1 MKDNRVK
8 TLEEEKKLLLEN
20 LIDIANV
27 IVETFGKNC
36 EVAVH
41 DLDDLQK
48 SLVYISGNVTKRK
61 PGAPIT
67 DLVVKALRK
76 EGNEVKNITNYRTST
91 VDGRPI
97 KSSTCFSRNSNGEV
111 VCALCINFEITEYLN
126 SISMIENFIRVD
138 SKKHQDKA
146 ETFASLPN
154 ETISSLFDEAVAQI
168 GKQPTTMTAEEKIKL
183 VEKLEYKGAFMIKGA
198 VDQIA
203 LAMGVSKFSVYSY
216 LKKVRFSHEKNIL

>member
-1 MKDNRVK
+1 MDDKRLK

-20 LIDIANV
+20 LIRIANT

-48 SLVYISGNVTKRK
+48 SLIFISGKVTKRK

-67 DLVVKALRK
+67 DLVVKTLRK
-76 EGNEVKNITNYRTST
+76 EGDEVKDITNYRTST
-91 VDGRPI
+91 VDGRAI
-97 KSSTCFSRNSNGEV
+97 KSSTSFVRNSKGEV
-111 VCALCINFEITEYLN
+111 IGALCINFDITEYLN
-126 SISMIENFIRVD
+126 SISLVESFISVD
-138 SKKHQDKA
+138 TKKHQAKA
-146 ETFASLPN
+146 ETFATTAN
-154 ETISSLFDEAVAQI
+154 ETISSLMEEAVVQI
-168 GKQPTTMTAEEKIKL
+168 GKQPTTMTVEEKIKL

-203 LAMGVSKFSVYSY
+203 LAMGISKFSVYSY
-216 LKKVRFSHEKNIL
+216 LKKIRIIHEKSIL